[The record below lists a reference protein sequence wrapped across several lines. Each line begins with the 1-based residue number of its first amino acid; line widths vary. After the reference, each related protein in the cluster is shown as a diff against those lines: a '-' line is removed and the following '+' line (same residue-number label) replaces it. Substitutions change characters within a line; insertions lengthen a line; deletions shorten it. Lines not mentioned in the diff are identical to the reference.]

1 MECNG
6 HSQIVNWK
14 FTIAIRELT
23 LPKRVFAIKQN
34 LRLIII
40 LIKLL
45 TNFELWIHWWLIM
58 SLSMPFSRSAI
69 CQIGI
74 NWKIIAILANKLRNQ
89 VLTNPRLIIDVFS
102 KFLLTFDLQL
112 FKCCFFL
119 LRTVQTGQFTW
130 VFGEWQTVT
139 ETVLIEKQ
147 SD

>member
-23 LPKRVFAIKQN
+23 L

-45 TNFELWIHWWLIM
+45 TNFELWIHWWLIIM
-58 SLSMPFSRSAI
+58 HFRSMPFSRSAI

-89 VLTNPRLIIDVFS
+89 VLTNPRLIIGVFS

-119 LRTVQTGQFTW
+119 LRTVQTGQFIW
-130 VFGEWQTVT
+130 VFSKWQTVI